1 MTKLVVK
8 IIMLRVLG
16 FVFFNFFGNTE
27 FYFATTEF
35 SILLYNV
42 KNVNIYKSIQ
52 RNIINMRALCL
63 FFKLLMA
70 SAINRQ
76 QMDEIK
82 LTNFDKKNNSYPHF
96 RGFCLMFPHI

>member
-16 FVFFNFFGNTE
+16 FVFFNFFCNTE
-27 FYFATTEF
+27 FYFAIATTEF
-35 SILLYNV
+35 SILLHNV

-63 FFKLLMA
+63 FLKLLMA
-70 SAINRQ
+70 PAINRQ
-76 QMDEIK
+76 QME
-82 LTNFDKKNNSYPHF
+82 
-96 RGFCLMFPHI
+96 